1 MAGNGARSAGPS
13 QQRLGLND
21 HLPIPKRRILL
32 AERHVLALEIA
43 SCVALRF
50 RVKHKGKQAQRL
62 RLLRQQLG
70 QEPRQKQRFFC
81 EIAADD
87 IGSPR
92 VGPTFRKGGINGV
105 QYGLE
110 TPANFLALRDVEWHA
125 SLPDLVLGTDES
137 LTH

>member
-1 MAGNGARSAGPS
+1 MR
-13 QQRLGLND
+13 
-21 HLPIPKRRILL
+21 
-32 AERHVLALEIA
+32 IA
-43 SCVALRF
+43 SCVAAGF

-70 QEPRQKQRFFC
+70 QEPRQKQRFLC

-87 IGSPR
+87 IGPTR
-92 VGPTFRKGGINGV
+92 VGPTFRKGGIDGV

-110 TPANFLALRDVEWHA
+110 TAGKFLALRDVEWNA

-137 LTH
+137 LTDGRRRHEERRGDCLRI